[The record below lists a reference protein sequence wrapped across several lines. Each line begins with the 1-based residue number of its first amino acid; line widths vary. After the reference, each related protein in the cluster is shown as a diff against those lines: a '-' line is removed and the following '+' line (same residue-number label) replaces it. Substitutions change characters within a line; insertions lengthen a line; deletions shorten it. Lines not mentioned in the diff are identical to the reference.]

1 MQANPAVAQVAS
13 LISEPSRASILTALM
28 DGGLHP
34 ATELAS
40 AAGIKPQTASFHLGK
55 MAEGGILIVHTQG
68 RHRYYGIS
76 SPEIAQVVEF
86 LLSISPPVKVSS
98 LRHSVQDQAMRQART
113 CYDHPAGKFGVQLTE
128 ALLAEGIIAEEG
140 NGFSVTAP
148 GELALDK
155 LGIQLEQVRKC
166 RRAFAPKC
174 LDWSE
179 RRYHLAGALGAAILQ
194 LLLDRRWVN
203 RLPHTRAITV
213 TAEGKK
219 GLAAAFPLTFS
230 DPM

>member
-13 LISEPSRASILTALM
+13 LITEPSRASILTVLM

-34 ATELAS
+34 ATALAA

-55 MAEGGILIVHTQG
+55 MAEGGILTVHTQG

-76 SPEIAQVVEF
+76 SPEIAQVIEL

-98 LRHSVQDQAMRQART
+98 LRHSVQDQAMRHART
-113 CYDHPAGKFGVQLTE
+113 CYDHLAGKFGVQLTE
-128 ALLAEGIIAEEG
+128 ALLLKGIIAEEAD
-140 NGFSVTAP
+140 GFAVTVQ
-148 GELALDK
+148 GEHALNR
-155 LGIQLEQVRKC
+155 LGIDLDQVRKC

-194 LLLDRRWVN
+194 LLLDRQWVN
-203 RLPHTRAITV
+203 RLPHTRAVVI
-213 TAEGKK
+213 TAEGQK

-230 DPM
+230 VPV